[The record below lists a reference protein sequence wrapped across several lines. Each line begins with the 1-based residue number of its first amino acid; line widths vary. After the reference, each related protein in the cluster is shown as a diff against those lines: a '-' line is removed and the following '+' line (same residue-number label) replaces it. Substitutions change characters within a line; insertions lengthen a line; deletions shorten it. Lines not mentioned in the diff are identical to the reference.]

1 MICLPGLKRW
11 WWWPVS
17 VVFWFSCHW
26 WIGKTQSSGNVK
38 SSREFYLISST
49 GKVWPCTSFFRN
61 WYRYYVF
68 QFLNELKIY
77 LRQNIAIKLSEEC
90 TGINWSFKTR
100 GFCLLKTDSK
110 QMSLF
115 EWLEP
120 FKKGHLFFIWCKL
133 KVLTDDSILS
143 FFVCYCFDCKWE
155 NFGMQPLSLASHQL
169 ELFQ

>member
-1 MICLPGLKRW
+1 MICLPGLKCW
-11 WWWPVS
+11 GWWPVS

-100 GFCLLKTDSK
+100 GFCLLMLIRNKCPFLNGLSHLKRDIC
-110 QMSLF
+110 SLF
-115 EWLEP
+115 DANWRFWQMTQFLVFLFVIVLIANEKILECN
-120 FKKGHLFFIWCKL
+120 LW
-133 KVLTDDSILS
+133 VLRHTS
-143 FFVCYCFDCKWE
+143 
-155 NFGMQPLSLASHQL
+155 
-169 ELFQ
+169 